1 MMSTPFEITPEEHQ
15 AEVAAHRKA
24 RVARLTAEKGW
35 LALVNK
41 VWLHEGAQTIGSA
54 PGSEILLAEDRA
66 PARVGVVTL
75 KEGVVRFEAS
85 PSAEVRARGAR
96 VESLIL
102 RSDAEKD
109 PDELVIGSLAIE
121 LILRGDA
128 LAIRVR
134 DAKNPKR
141 TEFPGLPVF
150 PVDPSWR
157 IIARLERYPSERE
170 VIYED
175 GDGKPQPYM
184 SPGVALFEKD
194 GHRCLVEPVYESDR
208 KKLFILFS
216 DPTNR
221 DQTYGAGRFLYA
233 PLPVDDYVLL
243 DFNKCF
249 NPPCAFTPYAVCPL
263 PSQENRIPVRVE
275 AGEKLP
281 AE

>member
-1 MMSTPFEITPEEHQ
+1 MNAPFEITPEEHQ

-35 LALVNK
+35 LSLVNK
-41 VWLHEGAQTIGSA
+41 VWLNEGAQKIGSA
-54 PGSEILLAEDRA
+54 PDSEILLAEDRA
-66 PARVGVVTL
+66 PAQVGVVTL

-85 PSAEVRARGAR
+85 PTAEVHARGAR
-96 VESLIL
+96 VTSLAL

-109 PDELVIGSLAIE
+109 PDELLIGSLAIE
-121 LILRGDA
+121 LILRGDS

-134 DAKNPKR
+134 DSKSPKR
-141 TEFPGLPVF
+141 TAFPGLQVF

-157 IIARLERYPSERE
+157 IVARLERYPTERE

-194 GHRCLVEPVYESDR
+194 GTDCRVEPVYESDR
-208 KKLFILFS
+208 RRLFILFS

-221 DQTYGAGRFLYA
+221 HETYAAGRFLYA
-233 PLPVDDYVLL
+233 PLPVDDHVLL

-263 PSQENRIPVRVE
+263 PSQENRIPMSVE